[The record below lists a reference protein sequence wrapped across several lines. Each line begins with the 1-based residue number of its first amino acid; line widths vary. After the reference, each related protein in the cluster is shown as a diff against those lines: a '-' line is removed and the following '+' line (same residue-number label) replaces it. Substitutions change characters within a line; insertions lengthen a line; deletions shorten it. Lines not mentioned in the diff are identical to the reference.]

1 MNVLDDEAAPF
12 LVLGNAAQEYS
23 LWPAAGDVPVPGGWR
38 AVFGPAE
45 RHACLAEIGR
55 VWVDRAGA
63 ESAGGESSGTGSA
76 GGESAGTESTGTESA
91 RAQSTAATGS
101 GGPR

>member
-12 LVLGNAAQEYS
+12 LVLGNAAREYS

-38 AVFGPAE
+38 AVFGPAD
-45 RHACLAEIGR
+45 RQACLAEIGR
-55 VWVDRAGA
+55 VWTDRAGA
-63 ESAGGESSGTGSA
+63 ADAAGGRTATAESAGAEPA
-76 GGESAGTESTGTESA
+76 GAEP
-91 RAQSTAATGS
+91 TAATDS